1 MRLQKRQGY
10 VFMNQIYFQ
19 KYKTRCID
27 LWIKYQKKG
36 KLLLPA
42 DANCSQELKL
52 ILEKSYPR
60 MRFWRF

>member
-1 MRLQKRQGY
+1 
-10 VFMNQIYFQ
+10 MN
-19 KYKTRCID
+19 

-52 ILEKSYPR
+52 ILEKSNPR
-60 MRFWRF
+60 MRFWRFQGS